1 MKALNIGTT
10 DLVSARTIFFSDF
23 ILLNNRKTRKHLRS
37 RITVAPGKSA
47 TTCGFTH
54 GFTNRYFAHHLCLF
68 ISLIAL
74 SFSLTLTLFISPL
87 SLSHTHVH
95 THTHSHTHQ
104 RHEGHSHDKQIKPI
118 PRVFDERPKQCGK
131 HVHTK
136 FCRSLIRQTSNK

>member
-1 MKALNIGTT
+1 MEYIAVTRHTIMKALNIGTT
-10 DLVSARTIFFSDF
+10 DLVSARTIFFRDF
-23 ILLNNRKTRKHLRS
+23 ILLNNRKTRKHLKS

-54 GFTNRYFAHHLCLF
+54 GFTHRYFAYHLCLS

-74 SFSLTLTLFISPL
+74 SFFSLSLYLSLSLSL
-87 SLSHTHVH
+87 SLSHTH
-95 THTHSHTHQ
+95 THTHQ
-104 RHEGHSHDKQIKPI
+104 RHKGHSHDKQIKPI

-136 FCRSLIRQTSNK
+136 FCH